1 MGDWGS
7 AEIGAQEGE
16 TNMRG
21 IAESGDGKLRVRAIA
36 GTRVVLLALDM
47 AQADCVGLRGFAF
60 RRRVGGGKWTWLTGL
75 KVFAD
80 ALPDGVKPGADGKTS
95 RFPTN
100 EHPIQGFLWSDYAA
114 TPGTRYE
121 FEVSAM
127 YGEPGALVAR
137 STAAVDIATE
147 VEDDGRH
154 GIWFNRGA
162 IASQAFADQFGNK
175 ALSDA
180 EYNDPANKEV
190 AFLSRGL
197 LEACIAYIREAPAGD
212 GLRVAAYEFTFPRVA
227 LELKAA
233 IDRGVDVRI
242 VMHDTP
248 VNNRTATAAGLP
260 DRTGRRQVLF
270 RRTKTK
276 IPHNKFIVRLEGGT
290 RPVAVWTGST
300 NFTPSG
306 FLGQTNVGHKVT
318 DAAIARTYLAFWTG
332 LSKDPDDDHA
342 TAAAVKLTPNPAA
355 LLDPGTTLVYSPRP
369 SAKMLD
375 WYGARIAD
383 AATSSMF
390 TGAFSV
396 DPKILAP
403 MAAPGPSMRFILLEQ
418 PPSEAVE
425 EAQRAN
431 PADLQFS
438 YGAILGKQK
447 TQVEERTGRGATG
460 RKVTK
465 IVPIPHFEIESWF
478 LEEELERQSGD
489 GFVFYI
495 HTKFLL
501 VDALSDDP
509 LVCTGSANFS
519 GNSLTANDE
528 NMLLIRGD
536 TRVADIYLTEFD
548 RIFRHFYSRDVIN
561 QIAKSGGNAKVG
573 TLDPTGK
580 WIKGYFAADN
590 PKRHKREMFFQDT
603 AASWTAKAARDPDVF
618 AREKKPPVI

>member
-1 MGDWGS
+1 MRKTEQS
-7 AEIGAQEGE
+7 A
-16 TNMRG
+16 
-21 IAESGDGKLRVRAIA
+21 DGKLRVRAIA
-36 GTRVVLLALDM
+36 GTRVVLLALDLPE
-47 AQADCVGLRGFAF
+47 ADCTGLRGFAF
-60 RRRVGGGKWTWLTGL
+60 RRRINGGKWEWLTGL
-75 KVFAD
+75 KIFSSVF
-80 ALPDGVKPGADGKTS
+80 PNGVPPSANGKIP

-100 EHPIQGFLWSDYAA
+100 EHPIQGFLWSDYSAKSA
-114 TPGTRYE
+114 TRYE
-121 FEVSAM
+121 FEIAAM
-127 YGEPGALVAR
+127 YGEPGALQAR
-137 STAAVDIATE
+137 STASVDITTE
-147 VEDDGRH
+147 VEDDGKH

-162 IASQAFADQFGNK
+162 IASQAFAEQFGNK

-197 LEACIAYIREAPAGD
+197 LEACIAYIRETPAGD
-212 GLRVAAYEFTFPRVA
+212 GLRVAAYELTFPRIA
-227 LELKAA
+227 AELKKA

-242 VMHDTP
+242 VFHDTP
-248 VNNRTATAAGLP
+248 VNNRTASDAQLP
-260 DRTGRRQVLF
+260 EKDGRRQILF

-276 IPHNKFIVRLEGGT
+276 IPHNKFIVRLIGGIKPT
-290 RPVAVWTGST
+290 AVWTGST

-318 DAAIARTYLAFWTG
+318 DAKIAKTYLDFWTG

-342 TAAAVKLTPNPAA
+342 TAAAVALTTNPKA
-355 LLDPGTTLVYSPRP
+355 LVDPGVTLVYSPRP

-383 AATSSMF
+383 AATSTMF
-390 TGAFSV
+390 TGAFGV

-403 MAAPGPSMRFILLEQ
+403 MAAKGPSMRFILLEQ
-418 PPSEAVE
+418 PPTAAIRD
-425 EAQRAN
+425 AQEAN

-438 YGAILGKQK
+438 YGAILGKEK
-447 TQVEERTGRGATG
+447 MQVEERTGRSATG

-465 IVPIPHFEIESWF
+465 IAPIPNFEIESWF

-489 GFVFYI
+489 GFVFFI

-561 QIAKSGGNAKVG
+561 QIEKTGGKAKVG
-573 TLDPTGK
+573 ILDDTDK
-580 WIKGYFAADN
+580 WTKGYFAADN
-590 PKRHKREMFFQDT
+590 PKRHKREMFFEDT
-603 AASWTAKAARDPDVF
+603 SASWVTKAPGNADAF
-618 AREKKPPVI
+618 KGEREPPAV